1 MNMLNGRMLASAS
14 VAAIATFGLAG
25 AAQAQAVTSTE
36 AQQCAKLPTAAEQA
50 ACVEAQAKDERGS
63 VESGE
68 AATLPPEEAAEQQA
82 ETSQS
87 GDSADTAIVVT
98 GSRLRRNVFNSPDPL
113 TVIDPN
119 LSMQEGDVSLGEVL
133 QSSPVAAGSTQI
145 TSFLST
151 NFVFNGGK
159 GVETISLR
167 GLGAERTLVLLDGR
181 RAGPSGVRGG
191 VGAFDLNV
199 IPTSVIRSI
208 EVLKT
213 GASSVY
219 GSDAIAGVV
228 NILTKRDTDGIELRA
243 FGNIT
248 EHGGGETYDVSAT
261 WGKEFSRGHIL
272 FTGSYFKREAL
283 RRRDRDFLD
292 CSIDYIFNEQGE
304 RVDILDPR
312 TGDPT
317 CLGNSLDSVIAIVT
331 NPTALTTGTAV
342 NPANNLAA
350 PPGSVIGLGPNGLP
364 NVSDAARSSTFIL
377 PFIAGSGLDQYAF
390 PLRPVVNS
398 TSFGAPAG
406 YYVANYDRNSAGIL
420 SRYLNPEAERNT
432 TIIPETTRYTLFASG
447 SYELTD
453 NIEFFADALYNRRET
468 LATQQRAL
476 FANQFT
482 SAVNRQATINNCPL
496 LTTFGS
502 PNPYCSRTDNGDP
515 INVGFT
521 GPHVI
526 QPAIYIPYSS
536 DLKIDYYRGVGG
548 FRGEV
553 GLFGKPFRWE
563 AWGQYSLSDGDY
575 GQDIIF
581 QDAVD
586 AYTLRT
592 RSCAGR
598 TTEIRGVPC
607 VDINLT
613 DPRILVDHNFT
624 DAERA
629 FLFGYEVGNT
639 KYKQWTGEAS
649 ISGDVL
655 DLLAGPLQ
663 GSLGVHIRRDSI
675 LDVPG
680 EHTITPNR
688 NFNPALT
695 GTACIVATLPCQ
707 EFVNNSWGLTAS
719 GITGG
724 HAVTSEAFG
733 EVSLPLF
740 IDRPMVGSF
749 TLDAGARVTNY
760 NAERRDGLKDKDNGN
775 WTYKVGANWTINPF
789 VRLRGTYGTSY
800 RAPQLFEQFLS
811 DQTSFPTQAQVDPC
825 INYGARLIAGTIPVE
840 RAANCAAQGVPNN
853 YGGLNPSATLRRGGG
868 IGVLDPETSKAWTA
882 SVILTPPPVWD
893 GMRLSLAVDY
903 YEIRVKG
910 EITNLG
916 SAAIITGC
924 LDSDTFPN
932 DPLCGLFTRIND
944 PADAQ
949 DHMITEIR
957 DPFINVNSQLNR
969 GVDFTLRF
977 TQDFNRFG
985 SFAFLGQ
992 MTYQAEDRFELFAGT
1007 GANDNGEVGDPKW
1020 VGDFNFTWTKKP
1032 FSLNWNIDYVGATS
1046 DRADIRRTLGD
1057 DECTPSAIRGTAG
1070 VPANICPDYR
1080 GERYFEH
1087 AVSVT
1092 WDIMEKYRATIG
1104 VSNLFDK
1111 EPSQFSRLV
1120 NQASTITGAGVSVI
1134 GSQYDYLGRR
1144 FFAGIT
1150 AKF

>member
-1 MNMLNGRMLASAS
+1 MNSLTARMLASAS
-14 VAAIATFGLAG
+14 AAVIATFALAG
-25 AAQAQAVTSTE
+25 AASAQGAESPVTGAE
-36 AQQCAKLPTAAEQA
+36 AEACAKLATQPERD
-50 ACVEAQAKDERGS
+50 ACIQGQAKDQRGS
-63 VESGE
+63 EESG
-68 AATLPPEEAAEQQA
+68 
-82 ETSQS
+82 
-87 GDSADTAIVVT
+87 SADTIAPEERAEQRSETEQTIVVT
-98 GSRLRRNVFNSPDPL
+98 GSRLRRSTFNSPDPL
-113 TVIDPN
+113 TVIDPE
-119 LSMQEGDVSLGEVL
+119 LSMQEGDVELGEIL
-133 QSSPVAAGSTQI
+133 QSSPVASGSTQI

-199 IPTSVIRSI
+199 LPTGIIRSI

-243 FGNIT
+243 FGSLT

-261 WGKEFSRGHIL
+261 WGKDFGRGHIL
-272 FTGSYFKREAL
+272 VSGNYYQRNAL

-292 CSIDYIFNEQGE
+292 CSYDYVFNQLGE

-312 TGDPT
+312 NGDPA
-317 CLGNSLDSVIAIVT
+317 CLGNSLDGVIGIIT
-331 NPTALTTGTAV
+331 NPFG
-342 NPANNLAA
+342 PGANNLAA
-350 PPGSVIGLGPNGLP
+350 PPNSVVGT
-364 NVSDAARSSTFIL
+364 SSTFVL
-377 PFIAGSGLDQYAF
+377 PFRPGSGLDTYAF
-390 PLRPVVNS
+390 PLRPPVNA

-420 SRYLNPEAERNT
+420 QDYLNPEAERDT

-453 NIEFFADALYNRRET
+453 NIEIFMDALYNRRET
-468 LATQQRAL
+468 HATQQRAL
-476 FANQFT
+476 FANQVT
-482 SAVNRQATINNCPL
+482 SAVNRQATMNNCPL
-496 LTTFGS
+496 LTFFGTA
-502 PNPYCSRTDNGDP
+502 NPYCNRADNGDP

-521 GPHVI
+521 GPQVI
-526 QPAIYIPYSS
+526 QPAIYVPYSA
-536 DLKIDYYRGVGG
+536 DLKIDYYRAVGG
-548 FRGEV
+548 VRGEV

-575 GQDIIF
+575 GNDIIF

-586 AYTLRT
+586 ALTLRS
-592 RSCAGR
+592 RSCVGR

-613 DPRILVDHNFT
+613 DPRILTDHNFT

-629 FLFGYEVGNT
+629 FLFGYETGNT
-639 KYKQWTGEAS
+639 KYKQWTGEAT

-655 DLLAGPLQ
+655 DLWAGPLQ

-675 LDVPG
+675 MDVPG
-680 EHTITPNR
+680 SSTITPNR
-688 NFNPALT
+688 FYNPALT
-695 GTACIVATLPCQ
+695 GLACQVPTLPCN

-724 HAVTSEAFG
+724 YAITSEAFG
-733 EVSLPLF
+733 EMSVPLF
-740 IDRPMVGSF
+740 VDRPIVGSMEI
-749 TLDAGARVTNY
+749 DAGARVTNY
-760 NAERRDGLKDKDNGN
+760 YAKRRDGLDDKDNYN
-775 WTYKVGANWTINPF
+775 WTYKLGANWTINPF

-800 RAPQLFEQFLS
+800 RAPQLFEQFLA
-811 DQTSFPTQAQVDPC
+811 DQTSFPTQIQVDPC
-825 INYGARLIAGTIPVE
+825 IRVDNQLIAGTIPLE
-840 RAANCAAQGVPNN
+840 RAAACAAQGVPVN
-853 YGGLNPSATLRRGGG
+853 YAGLNPSALRRAGGG

-882 SVILTPPPVWD
+882 SVILTPPPIWD
-893 GMRLSLAVDY
+893 GMRISFAVDY
-903 YEIRVKG
+903 FSIKVKG

-916 SAAIITGC
+916 ALNIVLGC
-924 LDSDTFPN
+924 LDSPTFPT
-932 DPLCGLFTRIND
+932 DPLCGLFDRIND
-944 PADAQ
+944 PTNPQ
-949 DHMITEIR
+949 DHMITEVR
-957 DPFINVNSQLNR
+957 DPYINVNSQYNR
-969 GVDFTLRF
+969 GFDFTLRF
-977 TQDFNRFG
+977 TQDFGRWGN
-985 SFAFLGQ
+985 FAFLGQ
-992 MTYQAEDRFELFAGT
+992 ATYQAEDTYELFAGT

-1032 FSLNWNIDYVGATS
+1032 VSLNWNVDYVGATS

-1057 DECTPSAIRGTAG
+1057 DECNPSAIRGTLG
-1070 VPANICPDYR
+1070 NPAIICPDYR
-1080 GERYFEH
+1080 GERKFYH
-1087 AVSVT
+1087 SVSLT
-1092 WDIMEKYRATIG
+1092 FDFLEKFRGTIG
-1104 VSNLFDK
+1104 VNNIFDT
-1111 EPSQFSRLV
+1111 EPAQFSRLF

>member
-1 MNMLNGRMLASAS
+1 MNSLTARMLASAS
-14 VAAIATFGLAG
+14 VAVIATFALAG
-25 AAQAQAVTSTE
+25 AASAQGAESPVTGAE
-36 AQQCAKLPTAAEQA
+36 AEACAKLPTQAEQA
-50 ACVEAQAKDERGS
+50 ACLQGQAEDQRGAE
-63 VESGE
+63 ESG
-68 AATLPPEEAAEQQA
+68 
-82 ETSQS
+82 
-87 GDSADTAIVVT
+87 SADTIAPEERAEQAAETENTIVVT
-98 GSRLRRNVFNSPDPL
+98 GSRLRRNTFNSPDPL
-113 TVIDPN
+113 TIIDPEI
-119 LSMQEGDVSLGEVL
+119 SMKSGDVSLGEVL

-243 FGNIT
+243 FGSLT
-248 EHGGGETYDVSAT
+248 EHGGGETYDASAT
-261 WGKEFSRGHIL
+261 WGKTFDRGHIL
-272 FTGSYFKREAL
+272 LTGSYFKRNSL

-292 CSIDYIFNEQGE
+292 CSIDYVFNQAGE
-304 RVDILDPR
+304 RVDIQDPR
-312 TGDPT
+312 TGDET
-317 CLGNSLDSVIAIVT
+317 CLGNSLTSVIAI
-331 NPTALTTGTAV
+331 ALNGAL
-342 NPANNLAA
+342 PAGANNLGP
-350 PPGSVIGLGPNGLP
+350 PPGSVTGGQI
-364 NVSDAARSSTFIL
+364 TFVL
-377 PFIAGSGLDQYAF
+377 PFIPGSGLDTYGYSLAN
-390 PLRPVVNS
+390 RPPINN
-398 TSFGAPAG
+398 TSFVAPAG
-406 YYVANYDRNSAGIL
+406 YYAANFNRNSAGIL
-420 SRYLNPEAERNT
+420 TDYLNPEAERDT

-453 NIEFFADALYNRRET
+453 NIEFFMDALYNRRET
-468 LATQQRAL
+468 GATQQRAL

-482 SAVNRQATINNCPL
+482 SAVNRQAVINNCPL

-521 GPHVI
+521 GAQVI

-536 DLKIDYYRGVGG
+536 DLKIDYYRAVGG

-592 RSCAGR
+592 RSCTGM
-598 TTEIRGVPC
+598 TTELRGVPC
-607 VDINLT
+607 VNINLT
-613 DPRILVDHNFT
+613 DPRILVDQNFT
-624 DAERA
+624 DAERD
-629 FLFGYEVGNT
+629 FLFGYEWGNT

-655 DLLAGPLQ
+655 DLWAGPLQ
-663 GSLGVHIRRDSI
+663 GSVGVHIRRDSI

-680 EHTITPNR
+680 EHTITPNE
-688 NFNPALT
+688 NYNPATT
-695 GTACIVATLPCQ
+695 GTACIVPTLPCQ

-724 HAVTSEAFG
+724 HAVTTEAFG
-733 EVSLPLF
+733 EISLPLF
-740 IDRPMVGSF
+740 VDRPMVGSLE
-749 TLDAGARVTNY
+749 LDAGARVTNY
-760 NAERRDGLKDKDNGN
+760 SAERRDGLKDKDNGN

-800 RAPQLFEQFLS
+800 RAPQLFEQFLA
-811 DQTSFPTQAQVDPC
+811 DQTSFPTQAQIDPC

-840 RAANCAAQGVPNN
+840 RAANCAAQGVPDN
-853 YGGLNPSATLRRGGG
+853 YAGLNPSATLRRGGG

-882 SVILTPPPVWD
+882 SIILTPPPIWD
-893 GMRLSLAVDY
+893 GMRVSFAVDY
-903 YEIRVKG
+903 FSIKVKG

-916 SAAIITGC
+916 SANIITGC
-924 LDSDTFPN
+924 LDSDTFPT
-932 DPLCGLFTRIND
+932 DPLCALFTRIND
-944 PADAQ
+944 PANAQ
-949 DHMITEIR
+949 DHMITEVR
-957 DPFINVNSQLNR
+957 DPFINVNSQFNR
-969 GVDFTLRF
+969 GFDFTLRF

-985 SFAFLGQ
+985 SFSFLGQ
-992 MTYQAEDRFELFAGT
+992 MTYQAEDRFELFAGS

-1020 VGDFNFTWTKKP
+1020 VGDFNFTWTKNP

-1057 DECTPSAIRGTAG
+1057 DECNPSPIRGTLG
-1070 VPANICPDYR
+1070 NPAIICPDYR

-1087 AVSVT
+1087 AVSLT
-1092 WDIMEKYRATIG
+1092 WDIKEKFRATIG
-1104 VSNLFDK
+1104 VSNLFDQ
-1111 EPSQFSRLV
+1111 EPPQFSRLF

-1144 FFAGIT
+1144 FFAGVT